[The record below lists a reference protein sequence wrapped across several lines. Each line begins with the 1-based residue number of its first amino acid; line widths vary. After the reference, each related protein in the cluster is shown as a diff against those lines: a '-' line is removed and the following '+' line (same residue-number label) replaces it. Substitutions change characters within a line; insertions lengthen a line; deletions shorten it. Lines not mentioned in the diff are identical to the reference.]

1 MKSRFGSGGGSKAK
15 RSVVGALRTGL
26 GKNSS
31 GAGSSG
37 GGGASKTKQATASR
51 TDNDDDAYAA
61 AYAAAYGNDDDG
73 YSYGGTG
80 SYYGDNLMDSGSLL
94 SGNDDD
100 NHDDDDDDYANVL
113 DYGDGEEQ
121 QKQQQRPPPFQS
133 RASSI
138 SLNKSDKHEARVDDI
153 ENTEQTRQA
162 QVASLFPDISLGGS
176 DTDEQMDG
184 SSFLGDD
191 DETYEEEEGDDD
203 DDDDDDDETYDEE
216 DEDDRQQLKPADDN
230 HDGGALFPDILAE
243 MDDDLGML
251 EGDDDESMLSASAS
265 EATEE
270 EEAAPADTLSTLQAD
285 AKATTISTTEK
296 EAGDADA
303 DDDANLMKVKKDTD
317 DVDRTT
323 ITEVETPAASPE
335 NPFRAT
341 SSATDSYAYP
351 PAEEVAV
358 AVQQQLQVDQNQ
370 SQETEDYEEKKE
382 EEEEEEEDTSTRVPV
397 NEDAVDAAAVGADAS
412 RDIASAN
419 PNDISFETAASEADD
434 EKEEEEEEEEEEEAS
449 AVEAAQQVFPEQVD
463 DASEEEL
470 DDEIEKA
477 IHDIESDADGD
488 GDGDG
493 DDASASAS
501 TTSAVAASIGGDDE
515 KREEEKSDDDVVMEP
530 TAVNTSDDSSSL
542 RAAEASLVDD
552 LSSHGDIEEDGK
564 KVEHPEEKETEK
576 DDENIVVEES
586 RPTIDPTAIDSSDE
600 SSEDGEDTASSLNN
614 STSFAMVADDRSL
627 GAENGP
633 NSVDSNKASNADDN
647 EDEGIEKSAYLPS
660 TYSST
665 PPTPRKKDVAF
676 AKGTTP
682 KKKERSTVAVA
693 IDDDDKTMA
702 SETSR
707 RTTQT
712 AQTSNTDATAQV
724 SNLVLA
730 LVEPIDNRECGIGRG
745 DIILSILS
753 MPKAKSSRSAAAA
766 PATGDAKVETGNTP
780 PANDKAK
787 SELAMWAGKN
797 VKDAIWRMRKLHAR
811 IEKEV
816 TANLPVPGSIEAISD
831 DADLD
836 KVSRPADASKY
847 GRLLQNRAAEALR
860 RNDLDKALEG
870 YEEIYASYKIALERQ
885 RRKQGR
891 HGNMS
896 PEMDRDLK
904 YHPSLGAA
912 LYNIGIVL
920 LLSSRYE
927 EALEKFEE
935 SRRVRAKKL
944 GKQSAEYIASLSK
957 KATALFALGR
967 LPEAQAVFE
976 EILAVAPKMTP
987 ADKAE
992 LAEIQNSYGCTLY
1005 AAGQRDIA
1013 LRNFEQSLF
1022 INKTL
1027 LDESIY
1033 GDADASGELIM
1044 ARTAA
1049 TLNNIGQI
1057 GLKNREYEKAK
1068 AAFEGS
1074 YKYQFL
1080 LFNPSNPFVLATMD
1094 KLAFTNVKKGDRGKA
1109 LSMYNQMLEA
1119 QIEVL
1124 GPHHIDCAQ
1133 TLTKISLVH
1142 VEEKNFQA
1150 AETAAQM
1157 VVEAEARNENNP
1169 KVSGRFKSLS
1179 KAAKK
1184 GFKKK
1189 AKNMAAD
1196 KN

>member
-1 MKSRFGSGGGSKAK
+1 MMKTRFGGGGGGKAKAK
-15 RSVVGALRTGL
+15 RSVVGALRAGL
-26 GKNSS
+26 GGGKSSAAGS
-31 GAGSSG
+31 GAGSAAG
-37 GGGASKTKQATASR
+37 KAKQAKH
-51 TDNDDDAYAA
+51 DNDHDHDDDAYAA

-80 SYYGDNLMDSGSLL
+80 SYEGGGGGGGITTDNGSLF
-94 SGNDDD
+94 SGDDD
-100 NHDDDDDDYANVL
+100 HDDEYDDHDDEYANAFEDV
-113 DYGDGEEQ
+113 YAAANGEEEQQ
-121 QKQQQRPPPFQS
+121 QKQQKQRRPPPFQS

-138 SLNKSDKHEARVDDI
+138 SLDRSDRHEARVDDVI
-153 ENTEQTRQA
+153 EQQPRPQA
-162 QVASLFPDISLGGS
+162 QPRVASLFPDISLGGT

-184 SSFLGDD
+184 SFV
-191 DETYEEEEGDDD
+191 
-203 DDDDDDDETYDEE
+203 DDDDDDETYEEDDETYE
-216 DEDDRQQLKPADDN
+216 EDDEDDDDEATYEEEDDEEEDQQPNPIDDD
-230 HDGGALFPDILAE
+230 DGGGVLFPDILAE

-251 EGDDDESMLSASAS
+251 GGDDGASDGGDESLVSATAEEEGAES
-265 EATEE
+265 EAQIDVEVTIEE
-270 EEAAPADTLSTLQAD
+270 VD
-285 AKATTISTTEK
+285 
-296 EAGDADA
+296 DADI
-303 DDDANLMKVKKDTD
+303 DGKKRDGKD
-317 DVDRTT
+317 NVMDVDRTAT
-323 ITEVETPAASPE
+323 TEVETPAASPE
-335 NPFRAT
+335 KASRGGAGAAAT
-341 SSATDSYAYP
+341 TDSVAYP
-351 PAEEVAV
+351 SAEEVAV
-358 AVQQQLQVDQNQ
+358 AVQRRQLQEVEVDQIPSVDADGQ
-370 SQETEDYEEKKE
+370 KE
-382 EEEEEEEDTSTRVPV
+382 EEEEEESAASAAQIFPELADRLEKHK
-397 NEDAVDAAAVGADAS
+397 NELEETIHGIEGQESAAAA
-412 RDIASAN
+412 
-419 PNDISFETAASEADD
+419 
-434 EKEEEEEEEEEEEAS
+434 
-449 AVEAAQQVFPEQVD
+449 AAQIFPEQVD

-477 IHDIESDADGD
+477 IHDIESD
-488 GDGDG
+488 G
-493 DDASASAS
+493 DDESASASAAS
-501 TTSAVAASIGGDDE
+501 VAAPSTGGDDE
-515 KREEEKSDDDVVMEP
+515 EHEEHEEEENLDSPRDVEDTMDDDDNVVVEP
-530 TAVNTSDDSSSL
+530 TAVNTGDDSSSL

-552 LSSHGDIEEDGK
+552 LSSHGDAEANGDVEQPEENETEEKKEED
-564 KVEHPEEKETEK
+564 
-576 DDENIVVEES
+576 VEES

-614 STSFAMVADDRSL
+614 SSSFAMVADDRSL
-627 GAENGP
+627 GADNGP
-633 NSVDSNKASNADDN
+633 NSVDSNKANNVGDNDDN
-647 EDEGIEKSAYLPS
+647 DIDEGAYLPS

-676 AKGTTP
+676 AEGTTP
-682 KKKERSTVAVA
+682 KKKEKSTIAGA
-693 IDDDDKTMA
+693 TDDDDRTMA

-712 AQTSNTDATAQV
+712 AQTSNTDATAQI

-753 MPKAKSSRSAAAA
+753 MPKTKSSRSAAAA
-766 PATGDAKVETGNTP
+766 PATDDTKVETNNAQSP
-780 PANDKAK
+780 DDKAK
-787 SELAMWAGKN
+787 SEMAMWAGKN

-816 TANLPVPGSIEAISD
+816 TANLPVPGSIEAISE

-836 KVSRPADASKY
+836 RVSRPADASKY
-847 GRLLQNRAAEALR
+847 GKLLQNRAAEALR
-860 RNDLDKALEG
+860 RNDLGKALEG

-891 HGNMS
+891 HGNMT

-912 LYNIGIVL
+912 LYNVGIVL
-920 LLSSRYE
+920 LLSSRYD

-957 KATALFALGR
+957 KATALYALGR
-967 LPEAQAVFE
+967 LSEAQAVFE
-976 EILAVAPKMTP
+976 EVLTVAPKNTP
-987 ADKAE
+987 SDKAE

-1005 AAGQRDIA
+1005 AAGQRDVA

-1033 GDADASGELIM
+1033 GDADATGELIM

-1142 VEEKNFQA
+1142 VEEKNFRA
-1150 AETAAQM
+1150 AESAAQM

-1184 GFKKK
+1184 GFAKKK
-1189 AKNMAAD
+1189 KNAVAD